1 MGTNLASAWKIVQ
14 NLSMDESL
22 PVPPLQFPSSS
33 LPRKV
38 NGYDRDATEEVFNKV
53 ASSYERLWL
62 EYSQLKGQA
71 SEMHEQLGPLLQELT
86 RYKEEERLLGAA
98 VIDANRSAAAM
109 KEEARQEAEAIV
121 SEAQSLVDTMVDEAQ
136 AQADKM
142 REEIEPE
149 VQAKVK
155 QILTTAQEERARL
168 EGEIERLREFS
179 NDTHENLSAL
189 LVAALKWH
197 RSNLD
202 GQPIPEAEALEDVL
216 DPSPFL
222 SPQAREADAEGEPP
236 RPKPKRLSPPR
247 LSSPS

>member
-1 MGTNLASAWKIVQ
+1 
-14 NLSMDESL
+14 
-22 PVPPLQFPSSS
+22 
-33 LPRKV
+33 
-38 NGYDRDATEEVFNKV
+38 
-53 ASSYERLWL
+53 
-62 EYSQLKGQA
+62 
-71 SEMHEQLGPLLQELT
+71 MHEQLGPLLQELT

-98 VIDANRSAAAM
+98 MIEANRSAAAM

-197 RSNLD
+197 RSSLD
-202 GQPIPEAEALEDVL
+202 KGQPIPEAEALEQVL
-216 DPSPFL
+216 DPSSL
-222 SPQAREADAEGEPP
+222 HNPQATEADADATP
-236 RPKPKRLSPPR
+236 RAKSKRLSPPR
-247 LSSPS
+247 LSSPRLSPPS

>member
-1 MGTNLASAWKIVQ
+1 
-14 NLSMDESL
+14 MDESL

-33 LPRKV
+33 LSRKV
-38 NGYDRDATEEVFNKV
+38 NGYDRDATEELFNKV

-98 VIDANRSAAAM
+98 MIEANRSAAAM
-109 KEEARQEAEAIV
+109 KEEARREAEAIV

-179 NDTHENLSAL
+179 NETHENLSSF

-216 DPSPFL
+216 DPYL
-222 SPQAREADAEGEPP
+222 SPQATEADAEEGPP
-236 RPKPKRLSPPR
+236 RTKPKRLSPPR